1 MKKLDGGAL
10 IYLAILVLSWVV
22 IIYYL
27 VYIERDETIKKELK
41 TYPFEHSRI
50 TDSTLKTNEHGD
62 SIKRDGVPSES
73 LRRGK

>member
-27 VYIERDETIKKELK
+27 VYIEREETIKKELK

-62 SIKRDGVPSES
+62 SIKRDGEPSEP
-73 LRRGK
+73 LRRGR

>member
-22 IIYYL
+22 IVYYL
-27 VYIERDETIKKELK
+27 VYLEREETIKEELK

-50 TDSTLKTNEHGD
+50 TDSTIKTYEYGD
-62 SIKRDGVPSES
+62 SIKGDGKPSES
-73 LRRGK
+73 LRRGR

>member
-10 IYLAILVLSWVV
+10 IYLAVIVLSWVI

-27 VYIERDETIKKELK
+27 VYLEREETIKEELK
-41 TYPFEHSRI
+41 TYPYEHSRI
-50 TDSTLKTNEHGD
+50 TDSTLKRNEHGD
-62 SIKRDGVPSES
+62 SIKRDGEPSES

>member
-1 MKKLDGGAL
+1 MLDGGAL

-27 VYIERDETIKKELK
+27 VYIEREETIKKELK

-62 SIKRDGVPSES
+62 SIKRDGEPSES

>member
-62 SIKRDGVPSES
+62 SIKRDGEPSES
-73 LRRGK
+73 LRRGR

>member
-27 VYIERDETIKKELK
+27 VYIEREETIKKELK

-50 TDSTLKTNEHGD
+50 TDSTLKTNENGD
-62 SIKRDGVPSES
+62 SIKRDGKPSES
-73 LRRGK
+73 LRRGR

>member
-27 VYIERDETIKKELK
+27 VYIEREETIKKELK

-62 SIKRDGVPSES
+62 SIKRDGEPSES
-73 LRRGK
+73 LRRGR

>member
-27 VYIERDETIKKELK
+27 VYIEREETIKKELK

-50 TDSTLKTNEHGD
+50 TDSTLKTNDHGD
-62 SIKRDGVPSES
+62 SIKRDGEPSES

>member
-27 VYIERDETIKKELK
+27 VYIEREETIKKELK

-50 TDSTLKTNEHGD
+50 TDSTLKTNEHGN
-62 SIKRDGVPSES
+62 SIKRDGEPSES
-73 LRRGK
+73 LRRAR